1 MTKRDTQAS
10 EYAAE
15 AYGKTYR
22 NRCVSHMRWEI
33 PDRLREA
40 SHYALMDAARGLVR
54 EAADEIERLRQFDR
68 SQPIAIC
75 NTQRPVAW
83 ARFWP
88 NGSPQ
93 SVYLDRPPADAV
105 PLYRS
110 PTTHTTPNEGTV
122 HGECTLTAEERAS
135 IEVAA
140 LVFDTAGNDI
150 APVLRH
156 LLERLPCH
164 T

>member
-1 MTKRDTQAS
+1 MSDI
-10 EYAAE
+10 
-15 AYGKTYR
+15 
-22 NRCVSHMRWEI
+22 V
-33 PDRLREA
+33 DRLREA

-110 PTTHTTPNEGTV
+110 PTTHTTPGEGSV
-122 HGECTLTAEERAS
+122 QAQCTLTVEERVA
-135 IEVAA
+135 IEIAA
-140 LVFDTAGNDI
+140 IAYDLQDNDTSA
-150 APVLRH
+150 VLRH
-156 LLERLPCH
+156 LLERLS
-164 T
+164 TN